1 MTDVDKLS
9 VALFRLPRPL
19 LALKGRVHTFLSSRL
34 NNMFDQVDDT
44 FFDLADRADNNRQQ
58 TMYFDAM
65 RLIRMERKN
74 IEHNF
79 FGVLTQSFQQL
90 GQHQDPELPTQEP
103 EGLEVVENEQLEEI
117 IALDTM
123 VFRVSELCKPELEA
137 LNTRLS
143 SMVPATVTMKNN
155 PVGPD
160 VICESF
166 NEAVAHLELK
176 LPVKLVL
183 FKLFDRQVMVSLK
196 DFLVEGNKRLRDMG
210 VLPDLEQLR
219 KARVEQRQ
227 QEKPPAPPPEQASVA
242 GTAHSSSSPAPVSA
256 SASGE
261 TAGQPGPDSRATDSR
276 HQAGTGQPTNRR
288 QDDGQRYGQLLSQL
302 KNLLHWGASGK
313 SGSEAADTRQRI
325 EGDQLVSM
333 VGDLQQDWSNAVSAE
348 ADDSEGLLQLIDGHL
363 ERQGEASLGGTERG
377 LVDLLDR
384 LFVKVNHQTIA
395 CAQLATE
402 LRKLELPILQLALK
416 DNTFLDREKHPA
428 RRLLNEIAEA
438 SIGYTEKVD
447 VDEDP
452 VARAISSV
460 ADELAGQPPGDHAA
474 LTQLL
479 LNFIDLVEK
488 ERRRVAVLE
497 QRLMEEATATEK
509 VNHAHQA
516 VVKVLM
522 ERVKGKTLPRF
533 VVSFAED
540 AWCKVLFL
548 NHVRSGQDSEEW
560 HGSIRLLDRLLE
572 LVAQG
577 QTDAGVV
584 APVLATIKDS
594 LENVSY
600 DDYDMGRLLGAMEQ
614 YFRGEPVT
622 GSEESL
628 RHGVSA
634 SPLQSVLV
642 DALRTNIPGNPAGLE
657 DDSAEHVDEQYLRR
671 ADSLTRGAWVEMTD
685 EGADKRRCK
694 LAGVVLPSGK
704 FIFVNRQGAKVSEKH
719 RNRVA
724 MDLQTE
730 KLRPLEKTRLFDRA
744 LEGVVGEMCQS
755 KSVH

>member
-19 LALKGRVHTFLSSRL
+19 LALKGRIHTFLSSRL

-90 GQHQDPELPTQEP
+90 GQYQDPELPSQEP

-123 VFRVSELCKPELEA
+123 VFRVSELCKPELDA

-143 SMVPATVTMKNN
+143 SMVPALVTLKNN
-155 PVGPD
+155 PVGPE

-196 DFLVEGNKRLRDMG
+196 DFLVEGNKRLSDMG

-219 KARVEQRQ
+219 KARAEPRQ
-227 QEKPPAPPPEQASVA
+227 QEKPPAPPPEQTSVA
-242 GTAHSSSSPAPVSA
+242 GAAHSSSSPASSTTPA
-256 SASGE
+256 SASEEAVGR
-261 TAGQPGPDSRATDSR
+261 PGPDSRTPDSLR
-276 HQAGTGQPTNRR
+276 QAGAGQAKKRR

-302 KNLLHWGASGK
+302 KNLLHWGPSGT
-313 SGSEAADTRQRI
+313 SGSDASMHQRI
-325 EGDQLVSM
+325 EGDELVSM
-333 VGDLQQDWSNAVSAE
+333 VGNLQQDWSNAVSAK

-363 ERQGEASLGGTERG
+363 ERQGEARLDGTERG

-384 LFVKVNHQTIA
+384 LFVRVNHQTIA
-395 CAQLATE
+395 CAQLAAE

-416 DNTFLDREKHPA
+416 DSTFFDREKHPA

-452 VARAISSV
+452 VARAISGV

-516 VVKVLM
+516 VVRVLM
-522 ERVKGKTLPRF
+522 ERIKGKTLPRF

-548 NHVRSGQDSEEW
+548 NHLRSGQDSEEW
-560 HGSIRLLDRLLE
+560 HGSIRVLDRLLE
-572 LVAQG
+572 LVVQG

-584 APVLATIKDS
+584 APLLTTIRES

-600 DDYDMGRLLGAMEQ
+600 DAYDMGRLLGAMEQ
-614 YFRGEPVT
+614 YFRGELS
-622 GSEESL
+622 SEESL
-628 RHGVSA
+628 RQGVSA

-642 DALRTNIPGNPAGLE
+642 DALRTNIPGNPAALGE
-657 DDSAEHVDEQYLRR
+657 DSDGSVDEQYLRR
-671 ADSLTRGAWVEMTD
+671 ADSLTRGAWVEMAD
-685 EGADKRRCK
+685 DGADKRRCK

-724 MDLQTE
+724 MDLQSE
-730 KLRPLEKTRLFDRA
+730 KLRPLEKTQLFDRA

-755 KSVH
+755 RSVH

>member
-1 MTDVDKLS
+1 
-9 VALFRLPRPL
+9 
-19 LALKGRVHTFLSSRL
+19 
-34 NNMFDQVDDT
+34 MFDQVDDT

-90 GQHQDPELPTQEP
+90 GQYHDPELPSQEP

-143 SMVPATVTMKNN
+143 SMVPASVTLKNN
-155 PVGPD
+155 PVGPE

-196 DFLVEGNKRLRDMG
+196 DFLVEGNKRLSDMG

-219 KARVEQRQ
+219 KARAEPRQ
-227 QEKPPAPPPEQASVA
+227 QEKPPVAPSELTSAA
-242 GTAHSSSSPAPVSA
+242 GATHSSSPP
-256 SASGE
+256 ASGE
-261 TAGQPGPDSRATDSR
+261 AAGRPDPDSRATDSR
-276 HQAGTGQPTNRR
+276 RQAGASQAKKRR

-302 KNLLHWGASGK
+302 KNLLHWGSSGASG
-313 SGSEAADTRQRI
+313 SDAGMHQRI
-325 EGDQLVSM
+325 EGDELVSM
-333 VGDLQQDWSNAVSAE
+333 VGNLQQDWSNAVSTE

-363 ERQGEASLGGTERG
+363 EQQGEARLDGTERG

-384 LFVKVNHQTIA
+384 LFVRVNHQTIA

-416 DNTFLDREKHPA
+416 DSTFFDREKHPA

-452 VARAISSV
+452 VARAISGV
-460 ADELAGQPPGDHAA
+460 ADELAGQPPGDHTA

-479 LNFIDLVEK
+479 LNFIDLVDK

-516 VVKVLM
+516 VVRVLM

-548 NHVRSGQDSEEW
+548 NHLRSGEDSEEW
-560 HGSIRLLDRLLE
+560 HGSIRVLDRLLE

-577 QTDAGVV
+577 QADAGVV
-584 APVLATIKDS
+584 APVLTTIKES

-600 DDYDMGRLLGAMEQ
+600 DAYDMGRLLGAMEQ
-614 YFRGEPVT
+614 YFRGELS
-622 GSEESL
+622 SEESS
-628 RHGVSA
+628 RQGVSA

-642 DALRTNIPGNPAGLE
+642 DALRTNIPGNPAALE
-657 DDSAEHVDEQYLRR
+657 EDSVGSVDEQYLRR

-685 EGADKRRCK
+685 DSADKRRCK

-724 MDLQTE
+724 MDLQSE
-730 KLRPLEKTRLFDRA
+730 KLRPLEKTQLFDRA

>member
-19 LALKGRVHTFLSSRL
+19 LALKGRIHTFLSSRL

-90 GQHQDPELPTQEP
+90 GQYHDPELPSQEP

-143 SMVPATVTMKNN
+143 SMVPASVTLKNN
-155 PVGPD
+155 PVGPE

-196 DFLVEGNKRLRDMG
+196 DFLVEGNKRLSDMG

-219 KARVEQRQ
+219 KARAEPRQ
-227 QEKPPAPPPEQASVA
+227 QEKPPVAPSELTSAA
-242 GTAHSSSSPAPVSA
+242 GATHSSSPP
-256 SASGE
+256 ASGE
-261 TAGQPGPDSRATDSR
+261 AAGRPDPDSRATDSR
-276 HQAGTGQPTNRR
+276 RQAGASQAKKRR

-302 KNLLHWGASGK
+302 KNLLHWGSSGASG
-313 SGSEAADTRQRI
+313 SDAGMHQRI
-325 EGDQLVSM
+325 EGDELVSM
-333 VGDLQQDWSNAVSAE
+333 VGNLQQDWSNAVSTE

-363 ERQGEASLGGTERG
+363 EQQGEARLDGTERG

-384 LFVKVNHQTIA
+384 LFVRVNHQTIA

-416 DNTFLDREKHPA
+416 DSTFFDREKHPA

-452 VARAISSV
+452 VARAISGV
-460 ADELAGQPPGDHAA
+460 ADELAGQPPGDHTA

-479 LNFIDLVEK
+479 LNFIDLVDK

-516 VVKVLM
+516 VVRVLM

-548 NHVRSGQDSEEW
+548 NHLRSGEDSEEW
-560 HGSIRLLDRLLE
+560 HGSIRVLDRLLE

-577 QTDAGVV
+577 QADAGVV
-584 APVLATIKDS
+584 APVLTTIKES

-600 DDYDMGRLLGAMEQ
+600 DAYDMGRLLGAMEQ
-614 YFRGEPVT
+614 YFRGELS
-622 GSEESL
+622 SEESS
-628 RHGVSA
+628 RQGVSA

-642 DALRTNIPGNPAGLE
+642 DALRTNIPGNPAALE
-657 DDSAEHVDEQYLRR
+657 EDSVGSVDEQYLRR

-685 EGADKRRCK
+685 DSADKRRCK

-724 MDLQTE
+724 MDLQSE
-730 KLRPLEKTRLFDRA
+730 KLRPLEKTQLFDRA

>member
-19 LALKGRVHTFLSSRL
+19 LALKGRIHTFLSSRL

-90 GQHQDPELPTQEP
+90 GQYQDPELPSQEP

-143 SMVPATVTMKNN
+143 SMVPASVTLKNN
-155 PVGPD
+155 PVGPE

-183 FKLFDRQVMVSLK
+183 FKLFDRQVMASLK
-196 DFLVEGNKRLRDMG
+196 DFLVEGNKRLSDMG

-219 KARVEQRQ
+219 KARAEPRQ
-227 QEKPPAPPPEQASVA
+227 QEKPPAPPPEQTSVA
-242 GTAHSSSSPAPVSA
+242 GAAHSSSSPASSTTPA
-256 SASGE
+256 SASEEAVGR
-261 TAGQPGPDSRATDSR
+261 PGPDSRATDSSR
-276 HQAGTGQPTNRR
+276 QAGTSQAKKRR

-302 KNLLHWGASGK
+302 KNLLHWGPSGT
-313 SGSEAADTRQRI
+313 SGSDASMHQRI
-325 EGDQLVSM
+325 EGDELVSM
-333 VGDLQQDWSNAVSAE
+333 VGNLQQDWSNAVSTE

-363 ERQGEASLGGTERG
+363 ERQGEGRLDGTERG

-384 LFVKVNHQTIA
+384 LFVRVNHQTIA
-395 CAQLATE
+395 CAQLAAE

-416 DNTFLDREKHPA
+416 DSTFFDREKHPA

-452 VARAISSV
+452 VARAISGV
-460 ADELAGQPPGDHAA
+460 AAELAGQPPGDHAA

-516 VVKVLM
+516 VVRVLM

-548 NHVRSGQDSEEW
+548 NHLRSGQDSEEW
-560 HGSIRLLDRLLE
+560 HGSIRVLDRLLE

-584 APVLATIKDS
+584 APVLTTIKES

-600 DDYDMGRLLGAMEQ
+600 DAYDMGRLLGAMEQ
-614 YFRGEPVT
+614 YFRGELS
-622 GSEESL
+622 SEESL
-628 RHGVSA
+628 RQGVSA

-642 DALRTNIPGNPAGLE
+642 DALRTNIPGNPAALE
-657 DDSAEHVDEQYLRR
+657 EDSDGSVDEQYLRR

-685 EGADKRRCK
+685 DGADKRRCK

-730 KLRPLEKTRLFDRA
+730 KLRPLEKTQLFDRA

-755 KSVH
+755 RSVH

>member
-19 LALKGRVHTFLSSRL
+19 LTLKGRIHTFLASRL

-90 GQHQDPELPTQEP
+90 GQYHDPELPSQEP

-143 SMVPATVTMKNN
+143 SMVPASVTLKNN
-155 PVGPD
+155 PVGPE

-219 KARVEQRQ
+219 KARAEPRQ
-227 QEKPPAPPPEQASVA
+227 QEKPPAPPPEQASAA
-242 GTAHSSSSPAPVSA
+242 GAAHSSSTASPA
-256 SASGE
+256 SASE
-261 TAGQPGPDSRATDSR
+261 EAAGRPDPDSRASDSR
-276 HQAGTGQPTNRR
+276 REAGAGQAKKRR

-302 KNLLHWGASGK
+302 KNLLHWGSSDVA
-313 SGSEAADTRQRI
+313 GSDTDMHQCI
-325 EGDQLVSM
+325 EGDELVSM
-333 VGDLQQDWSNAVSAE
+333 VGNLQQDWSNAVSAE

-363 ERQGEASLGGTERG
+363 ERQGEARLDGT
-377 LVDLLDR
+377 
-384 LFVKVNHQTIA
+384 
-395 CAQLATE
+395 
-402 LRKLELPILQLALK
+402 
-416 DNTFLDREKHPA
+416 
-428 RRLLNEIAEA
+428 EIAEA

-452 VARAISSV
+452 VARAISGV

-516 VVKVLM
+516 VVRVLV

-548 NHVRSGQDSEEW
+548 NHLRSGQDSEEW
-560 HGSIRLLDRLLE
+560 HGSIRVLDRLLE

-584 APVLATIKDS
+584 APVLTTIKES

-600 DDYDMGRLLGAMEQ
+600 DAYDMGRLLGAMEQ
-614 YFRGEPVT
+614 YFRGELS
-622 GSEESL
+622 SEESL
-628 RHGVSA
+628 RQGVSA

-657 DDSAEHVDEQYLRR
+657 EDSVGSVDEQYLRR

-685 EGADKRRCK
+685 DSADKRRCK

-724 MDLQTE
+724 MDLQSE
-730 KLRPLEKTRLFDRA
+730 KLRPLEKNQLFDRA

>member
-19 LALKGRVHTFLSSRL
+19 LALKGRIHTFLASRL

-90 GQHQDPELPTQEP
+90 GQYQGPELPSQEP

-143 SMVPATVTMKNN
+143 SMVPASVTLKNN
-155 PVGPD
+155 PVGPE

-219 KARVEQRQ
+219 KARAEPRQ
-227 QEKPPAPPPEQASVA
+227 QEKPPAPPPEQASAA
-242 GTAHSSSSPAPVSA
+242 GAAHSSSTASPA
-256 SASGE
+256 SASE
-261 TAGQPGPDSRATDSR
+261 EAAGRLDPDSRASDSR
-276 HQAGTGQPTNRR
+276 REAGAGQAKKRR

-302 KNLLHWGASGK
+302 KNLLHWGSSDV
-313 SGSEAADTRQRI
+313 SGSDTDMHQCI
-325 EGDQLVSM
+325 EGDELVSM
-333 VGDLQQDWSNAVSAE
+333 VGNLQQDWSNAVSAE

-363 ERQGEASLGGTERG
+363 ERQGEARLDGTERG

-384 LFVKVNHQTIA
+384 LFVRVNHQTIA
-395 CAQLATE
+395 CAQLAAE

-416 DNTFLDREKHPA
+416 DNTFFDREKHPA

-452 VARAISSV
+452 VARAISGV

-516 VVKVLM
+516 VVRVLV

-548 NHVRSGQDSEEW
+548 NHLRSGQDSEEW
-560 HGSIRLLDRLLE
+560 HGSIRVLDRLLE

-584 APVLATIKDS
+584 APVLTTIKES

-600 DDYDMGRLLGAMEQ
+600 DAYDMGRLLGAMEQ
-614 YFRGEPVT
+614 YFRGELS
-622 GSEESL
+622 SEESL
-628 RHGVSA
+628 RQGVSA

-657 DDSAEHVDEQYLRR
+657 EDSVGSVDEQYLRR

-685 EGADKRRCK
+685 DGADKRRCK

-724 MDLQTE
+724 MDLQSE
-730 KLRPLEKTRLFDRA
+730 KLRPLEKTQLFDRA

-755 KSVH
+755 RTVH

>member
-19 LALKGRVHTFLSSRL
+19 LALKGRIHTFLSSRL

-90 GQHQDPELPTQEP
+90 GQYQDPELPSQEP

-143 SMVPATVTMKNN
+143 SMVPASVTLKNN
-155 PVGPD
+155 PVGPE

-196 DFLVEGNKRLRDMG
+196 DFLVEGNKRLSDMG

-219 KARVEQRQ
+219 KARAEPRQ
-227 QEKPPAPPPEQASVA
+227 QEKPPAPPPEQTSAA
-242 GTAHSSSSPAPVSA
+242 GAAHSFSSPAPSTTPA
-256 SASGE
+256 SASEEAVGR
-261 TAGQPGPDSRATDSR
+261 PGPDSRATDSSR
-276 HQAGTGQPTNRR
+276 QAGTSQAKKRR

-302 KNLLHWGASGK
+302 KNLLHWGPSGT
-313 SGSEAADTRQRI
+313 SGSDASMHQRI
-325 EGDQLVSM
+325 EGDELVSM
-333 VGDLQQDWSNAVSAE
+333 VGNLQQDWSNAVSTE

-363 ERQGEASLGGTERG
+363 ERQGEGRLDGTERG

-384 LFVKVNHQTIA
+384 LFVRVNHQTIA
-395 CAQLATE
+395 CAQLAAE

-416 DNTFLDREKHPA
+416 DSTFFDREKHPA

-452 VARAISSV
+452 VARAISGV
-460 ADELAGQPPGDHAA
+460 AAELAGQPPGDHAA

-516 VVKVLM
+516 VVRVLM

-548 NHVRSGQDSEEW
+548 NHLRSGQDSEEW
-560 HGSIRLLDRLLE
+560 HGSIRVLDRLLE

-584 APVLATIKDS
+584 APVLTTIKES

-600 DDYDMGRLLGAMEQ
+600 DAYDMGRLLGAMEQ
-614 YFRGEPVT
+614 YFRGELS
-622 GSEESL
+622 SEESL
-628 RHGVSA
+628 RQGVSA

-642 DALRTNIPGNPAGLE
+642 DALRTNIPGNPAALE
-657 DDSAEHVDEQYLRR
+657 EDSDGSVDEQYLRR

-685 EGADKRRCK
+685 DGADKRRCK

-730 KLRPLEKTRLFDRA
+730 KLRPLEKTQLFDRA

-755 KSVH
+755 RSVH

>member
-19 LALKGRVHTFLSSRL
+19 LALKGRIHTFLSSRL

-90 GQHQDPELPTQEP
+90 GQYQDPELPSQEP

-143 SMVPATVTMKNN
+143 SMVPASVTLKNN
-155 PVGPD
+155 PVGPE

-183 FKLFDRQVMVSLK
+183 FKLFDRQVMASLK
-196 DFLVEGNKRLRDMG
+196 DFLVEGNKRLSDMG

-219 KARVEQRQ
+219 KARAEPRQ
-227 QEKPPAPPPEQASVA
+227 QEKPPAPPPEQTSVA
-242 GTAHSSSSPAPVSA
+242 GAAHSSSSPASSTTPA
-256 SASGE
+256 SASEEAVGR
-261 TAGQPGPDSRATDSR
+261 PGPDSRATDSSR
-276 HQAGTGQPTNRR
+276 QAVTSQAKKRR

-302 KNLLHWGASGK
+302 KNLLHWGPSGT
-313 SGSEAADTRQRI
+313 SGSDASMHQRI
-325 EGDQLVSM
+325 EGDELVSM
-333 VGDLQQDWSNAVSAE
+333 VGNLQQDWSNAVSTE

-363 ERQGEASLGGTERG
+363 ERQGEGRLDGTERG

-384 LFVKVNHQTIA
+384 LFVRVNHQTIA
-395 CAQLATE
+395 CAQLAAE

-416 DNTFLDREKHPA
+416 DSTFFDREKHPA

-452 VARAISSV
+452 VARAISGV
-460 ADELAGQPPGDHAA
+460 AAELAGQPPGDHAA

-516 VVKVLM
+516 VVRVLM

-548 NHVRSGQDSEEW
+548 NHLRSGQDSEEW
-560 HGSIRLLDRLLE
+560 HGSIRVLDRLLE

-584 APVLATIKDS
+584 APVLTTIKES

-600 DDYDMGRLLGAMEQ
+600 DAYDMGRLLGAMEQ
-614 YFRGEPVT
+614 YFRGELS
-622 GSEESL
+622 SEESL
-628 RHGVSA
+628 RQGVSA

-642 DALRTNIPGNPAGLE
+642 DALRTNIPGNPAALE
-657 DDSAEHVDEQYLRR
+657 EDSDGSVDEQYLRR

-685 EGADKRRCK
+685 DGADKRRCK

-730 KLRPLEKTRLFDRA
+730 KLRPLEKTQLFDRA

-755 KSVH
+755 RSVH

>member
-19 LALKGRVHTFLSSRL
+19 LALKGRVHTFLASRL

-79 FGVLTQSFQQL
+79 FGLLTHSFQQL
-90 GQHQDPELPTQEP
+90 GQYQDPELPSPEP

-117 IALDTM
+117 IALDTI
-123 VFRVSELCKPELEA
+123 VFRVTELCKPELEA

-143 SMVPATVTMKNN
+143 SLVPASVTMKNN
-155 PVGPD
+155 PVGPE

-166 NEAVAHLELK
+166 NEAVSHLDLK

-183 FKLFDRQVMVSLK
+183 FKLFDRQVMVSLQE
-196 DFLVEGNKRLRDMG
+196 FLVEGNKRLRDMD

-219 KARVEQRQ
+219 KARVEPRQ
-227 QEKPPAPPPEQASVA
+227 QEKPPVSPSEPVSLAGGSPPSPPP
-242 GTAHSSSSPAPVSA
+242 
-256 SASGE
+256 SGE
-261 TAGQPGPDSRATDSR
+261 STGRPGPDSRVTDSR
-276 HQAGTGQPTNRR
+276 RQSGTGQANRR

-302 KNLLHWGASGK
+302 KSLLHWDSDT
-313 SGSEAADTRQRI
+313 SGSDAAGARQQIEA
-325 EGDQLVSM
+325 DQLISM
-333 VGDLQQDWSNAVSAE
+333 VGALQQDWSSAISAE
-348 ADDSEGLLQLIDGHL
+348 TDDGGEGLLQLIDGYL
-363 ERQGEASLGGTERG
+363 DRQGEASLGGTERG

-395 CAQLATE
+395 CTQLAAE
-402 LRKLELPILQLALK
+402 LRRLELPILQLALK
-416 DNTFLDREKHPA
+416 DNTFFDREKHPA

-447 VDEDP
+447 LDGDP
-452 VARAISSV
+452 VARAISGV

-488 ERRRVAVLE
+488 ERRHVAVLE

-509 VNHAHQA
+509 VNHAHRA

-522 ERVKGKTLPRF
+522 ARVKGKTLPRF

-548 NHVRSGQDSEEW
+548 NHLRFGRDSEQW

-584 APVLATIKDS
+584 APVLETIKDS

-600 DDYDMGRLLGAMEQ
+600 DAYDMGRLLGAMEQ
-614 YFRGEPVT
+614 YFRGEST
-622 GSEESL
+622 GNSRDDSL
-628 RHGVSA
+628 RQDVSA
-634 SPLQSVLV
+634 SPLQAVLV
-642 DALRTNIPGNPAGLE
+642 DTLRTNIPGNPAGLE
-657 DDSAEHVDEQYLRR
+657 EESVDAVDEQYLRR
-671 ADSLTRGAWVEMTD
+671 ADSLTRGSWVEMTD
-685 EGADKRRCK
+685 TDADRQRCK

-704 FIFVNRQGAKVSEKH
+704 FIFVNRQGAKVFEKH

-724 MDLQTE
+724 MDLQSE
-730 KLRPLEKTRLFDRA
+730 KLRPLEKSQLFDRA
-744 LEGVVGEMCQS
+744 LEGLVGEMCQS
-755 KSVH
+755 RTVH

>member
-19 LALKGRVHTFLSSRL
+19 LALKGRIHTFLSSRL

-90 GQHQDPELPTQEP
+90 GQYQDPELPSQEP

-143 SMVPATVTMKNN
+143 SMVPASVTLKNN
-155 PVGPD
+155 PVGPE

-183 FKLFDRQVMVSLK
+183 FKLFDRQVMASLK
-196 DFLVEGNKRLRDMG
+196 DFLVEGNKRLSDMG

-219 KARVEQRQ
+219 KARAEPRQ
-227 QEKPPAPPPEQASVA
+227 QEKPPAPPPEQTSVA
-242 GTAHSSSSPAPVSA
+242 GAAHSSSSPASSTTPA
-256 SASGE
+256 SASEEAVGR
-261 TAGQPGPDSRATDSR
+261 PGPDSRATDSSR
-276 HQAGTGQPTNRR
+276 QAGTSQAKKRR

-302 KNLLHWGASGK
+302 KNLLHWGPSGT
-313 SGSEAADTRQRI
+313 SGSDASMHQRI
-325 EGDQLVSM
+325 EGDELVSM
-333 VGDLQQDWSNAVSAE
+333 VGNLQQDWSNAVSTE

-363 ERQGEASLGGTERG
+363 ERQGEGRLDGTERG

-384 LFVKVNHQTIA
+384 LFVRVNHQTIA
-395 CAQLATE
+395 CAQLAAE

-416 DNTFLDREKHPA
+416 DSTFFDREKHPA

-452 VARAISSV
+452 VARAISGV
-460 ADELAGQPPGDHAA
+460 AAELAGQPPGDHAA

-516 VVKVLM
+516 VVRVLM

-548 NHVRSGQDSEEW
+548 NHLRSGQDSEEW
-560 HGSIRLLDRLLE
+560 HGSIRVLDRLLE

-577 QTDAGVV
+577 QADAGVV
-584 APVLATIKDS
+584 APVLTTIRES

-600 DDYDMGRLLGAMEQ
+600 DAYDMGRLLGAMEQ
-614 YFRGEPVT
+614 YFRGELS
-622 GSEESL
+622 SEESL
-628 RHGVSA
+628 RQGVSA

-642 DALRTNIPGNPAGLE
+642 DALRTNIPGNPAALGE
-657 DDSAEHVDEQYLRR
+657 DSDGSVDEQYLRR

-685 EGADKRRCK
+685 DGADKRRCK

-730 KLRPLEKTRLFDRA
+730 KLRPLEKTQLFDRA

-755 KSVH
+755 RSVH

>member
-19 LALKGRVHTFLSSRL
+19 LALKGRIHTFLSSRL

-90 GQHQDPELPTQEP
+90 GQYQDPELPSQEP

-143 SMVPATVTMKNN
+143 SMVPASVTLKNN
-155 PVGPD
+155 PVGPE

-196 DFLVEGNKRLRDMG
+196 DFLVEGNKRLSDMG

-219 KARVEQRQ
+219 KARAEPRQ
-227 QEKPPAPPPEQASVA
+227 QEKPPAPPLEPASAA
-242 GTAHSSSSPAPVSA
+242 GATHSSSPP
-256 SASGE
+256 ASGE
-261 TAGQPGPDSRATDSR
+261 AAGRPDPDSRATDSR
-276 HQAGTGQPTNRR
+276 RQAGAGQSQRRR

-302 KNLLHWGASGK
+302 KNLLHWGPSGI
-313 SGSEAADTRQRI
+313 SGSDAGVQQRI
-325 EGDQLVSM
+325 EGDELVSM
-333 VGDLQQDWSNAVSAE
+333 VGNLQQDWSNAVSAE

-363 ERQGEASLGGTERG
+363 ERQGEARLDGTERG

-384 LFVKVNHQTIA
+384 LFVRVNHQTIA
-395 CAQLATE
+395 CAQLAAE

-416 DNTFLDREKHPA
+416 DNTFFDREKHPA

-452 VARAISSV
+452 VARAISGV

-516 VVKVLM
+516 VVRVLV

-548 NHVRSGQDSEEW
+548 NHLRSGQDSEEW
-560 HGSIRLLDRLLE
+560 HGSIRVLDRLLE

-584 APVLATIKDS
+584 APVLTTIKES

-600 DDYDMGRLLGAMEQ
+600 DAYDMGRLLGAMEQ
-614 YFRGEPVT
+614 YFRGELS
-622 GSEESL
+622 SEESL
-628 RHGVSA
+628 RQGVSA

-657 DDSAEHVDEQYLRR
+657 EDSVGSVDEQYLRR

-685 EGADKRRCK
+685 DGADKRRCK

-724 MDLQTE
+724 MDLQSE
-730 KLRPLEKTRLFDRA
+730 KLRPLEKTQLFDRA

-755 KSVH
+755 RTVH

>member
-19 LALKGRVHTFLSSRL
+19 LALKGRIHTFLSSRL

-90 GQHQDPELPTQEP
+90 GQYQDPELP
-103 EGLEVVENEQLEEI
+103 
-117 IALDTM
+117 M

-143 SMVPATVTMKNN
+143 SMVPASVTLKNN
-155 PVGPD
+155 PVGPE

-196 DFLVEGNKRLRDMG
+196 DFLVEGNKRLSDMG

-219 KARVEQRQ
+219 KARAEPRQ
-227 QEKPPAPPPEQASVA
+227 QEKPPAPPSELTSAA
-242 GTAHSSSSPAPVSA
+242 GATHSSSPP
-256 SASGE
+256 ASGE
-261 TAGQPGPDSRATDSR
+261 AAGRPDPDSRATDSR
-276 HQAGTGQPTNRR
+276 RQAGAGQAKKRR

-302 KNLLHWGASGK
+302 KNLLHWGPSGASG
-313 SGSEAADTRQRI
+313 SDAGMHQRI
-325 EGDQLVSM
+325 EGDELVSM
-333 VGDLQQDWSNAVSAE
+333 VGNLQQDWSNAVSTE
-348 ADDSEGLLQLIDGHL
+348 ADDSEGLLQLIDDHL
-363 ERQGEASLGGTERG
+363 EQQGEARLDGTERG

-384 LFVKVNHQTIA
+384 LFVRVNHQTIA

-416 DNTFLDREKHPA
+416 DSTFFDREKHPA

-452 VARAISSV
+452 VARAISGV
-460 ADELAGQPPGDHAA
+460 ADELAGQPPGDHTA

-479 LNFIDLVEK
+479 LNFIDLVDK

-516 VVKVLM
+516 VVRVLM

-548 NHVRSGQDSEEW
+548 NHLRSGEDSEEW
-560 HGSIRLLDRLLE
+560 HGSIRVLDRLLE

-577 QTDAGVV
+577 QADAGVV
-584 APVLATIKDS
+584 APVLTTIKES

-600 DDYDMGRLLGAMEQ
+600 DAYDMGRLLGAMEQ
-614 YFRGEPVT
+614 YFRGELS
-622 GSEESL
+622 SEENL
-628 RHGVSA
+628 RQGVSA

-642 DALRTNIPGNPAGLE
+642 DALRTNIPGNPAALE
-657 DDSAEHVDEQYLRR
+657 EDSVGSVDEQYLRR

-685 EGADKRRCK
+685 DSADKRRCK

-724 MDLQTE
+724 MDLQSE
-730 KLRPLEKTRLFDRA
+730 KLRPLEKNQLFDRA

>member
-9 VALFRLPRPL
+9 QALFRLPQPL
-19 LALKGRVHTFLSSRL
+19 LALKGRAHTFLAGRL
-34 NNMFDQVDDT
+34 STMFDQVDDT

-65 RLIRMERKN
+65 RLIRIERKN
-74 IEHNF
+74 IEHKF
-79 FGVLTQSFQQL
+79 FGLLTHSFQRL
-90 GQHQDPELPTQEP
+90 GQHQDLDLSVQGV
-103 EGLEVVENEQLEEI
+103 EGLEVVGNEQLEEI

-143 SMVPATVTMKNN
+143 SMVPASVTMKNN

-166 NEAVAHLELK
+166 NEAVVPLELK

-196 DFLVEGNKRLRDMG
+196 EFLVEGNKRLRDMG

-219 KARVEQRQ
+219 KSRVEQRQ
-227 QEKPPAPPPEQASVA
+227 QVKTPVPSPEQASAA
-242 GTAHSSSSPAPVSA
+242 GAAHSSSP

-261 TAGQPGPDSRATDSR
+261 AAGRPGPDSRATDSR
-276 HQAGTGQPTNRR
+276 RQAGASQAKHRR

-302 KNLLHWGASGK
+302 KNLLHWGPSGT
-313 SGSEAADTRQRI
+313 SGSDASMHQRI
-325 EGDQLVSM
+325 EGDELVSM
-333 VGDLQQDWSNAVSAE
+333 VGNLQQDWSNSVSTA

-363 ERQGEASLGGTERG
+363 ERQGEARLDGTERG

-384 LFVKVNHQTIA
+384 LFVRVNHQTIA
-395 CAQLATE
+395 CAQLAAE

-416 DNTFLDREKHPA
+416 DSTFFDREKHPA

-452 VARAISSV
+452 VARAISGV
-460 ADELAGQPPGDHAA
+460 AAELAGQPPGDHAA

-516 VVKVLM
+516 VVRVLM

-548 NHVRSGQDSEEW
+548 NHLRSGQDSEEW
-560 HGSIRLLDRLLE
+560 HGSIRVLDRLLE
-572 LVAQG
+572 LVAEG
-577 QTDAGVV
+577 QTNAGVV
-584 APVLATIKDS
+584 APVLTTIRES

-600 DDYDMGRLLGAMEQ
+600 DAYDMGRLLGAMEQ
-614 YFRGEPVT
+614 YFRGELS
-622 GSEESL
+622 SEESL
-628 RHGVSA
+628 RQGVSA

-657 DDSAEHVDEQYLRR
+657 EDSVGSVDEQYLRR

-685 EGADKRRCK
+685 DGADKRRCK

-724 MDLQTE
+724 MDLQSE
-730 KLRPLEKTRLFDRA
+730 KLRPLEKTQLFDRA
-744 LEGVVGEMCQS
+744 LAGVVGEMCQS
-755 KSVH
+755 RSVH

>member
-19 LALKGRVHTFLSSRL
+19 LALKGRIHTFLSSRL

-90 GQHQDPELPTQEP
+90 GQYQDPELPSQEP

-123 VFRVSELCKPELEA
+123 VFRVSELCKPELDA

-143 SMVPATVTMKNN
+143 SMVPALVTLKNN
-155 PVGPD
+155 PVGPE

-196 DFLVEGNKRLRDMG
+196 DFLVEGNKRLSDMG

-219 KARVEQRQ
+219 KARAEPRQ
-227 QEKPPAPPPEQASVA
+227 QEKPPAPPPEQTSVA
-242 GTAHSSSSPAPVSA
+242 GAAHSSSSPASSTTPA
-256 SASGE
+256 SASEEAVGR
-261 TAGQPGPDSRATDSR
+261 PGPDSRTPDSLR
-276 HQAGTGQPTNRR
+276 QAGAGQAKKRR

-302 KNLLHWGASGK
+302 KNLLHWGPSGT
-313 SGSEAADTRQRI
+313 SGSDASMHQRI
-325 EGDQLVSM
+325 EGDELVSM
-333 VGDLQQDWSNAVSAE
+333 VGNLQQDWSNAVSTE

-363 ERQGEASLGGTERG
+363 ERQGEGRLDGTERG

-384 LFVKVNHQTIA
+384 LFVRVNHQTIA
-395 CAQLATE
+395 CAQLAAE

-416 DNTFLDREKHPA
+416 DSTFFDREKHPA

-447 VDEDP
+447 VDGDP
-452 VARAISSV
+452 VARAISGV
-460 ADELAGQPPGDHAA
+460 AAELSGQSPGDHAA

-516 VVKVLM
+516 VVRVLM

-548 NHVRSGQDSEEW
+548 NHLRSGQDSEEW
-560 HGSIRLLDRLLE
+560 HGSIRVLDRLLE

-577 QTDAGVV
+577 QADAGVV
-584 APVLATIKDS
+584 APVLTTIRES

-600 DDYDMGRLLGAMEQ
+600 DAYDMGRLLGAMEQ
-614 YFRGEPVT
+614 YFRGELS
-622 GSEESL
+622 SEESL
-628 RHGVSA
+628 RQGVSA

-642 DALRTNIPGNPAGLE
+642 DALRTNIPGNPAALGE
-657 DDSAEHVDEQYLRR
+657 DSDGSVDEQYLRR

-685 EGADKRRCK
+685 DGADKRRCK

-730 KLRPLEKTRLFDRA
+730 KLRPLEKTQLFDRA

-755 KSVH
+755 RSVH

>member
-1 MTDVDKLS
+1 
-9 VALFRLPRPL
+9 L
-19 LALKGRVHTFLSSRL
+19 LALKGRAHTFLSSRL

-74 IEHNF
+74 IEHSF
-79 FGVLTQSFQQL
+79 FGVLTHSFQKL
-90 GQHQDPELPTQEP
+90 GQHQDAELPSTGVD
-103 EGLEVVENEQLEEI
+103 GLEVVENEQLEEI

-123 VFRVSELCKPELEA
+123 VSRVSELCKVELEA
-137 LNTRLS
+137 LNSRLGS
-143 SMVPATVTMKNN
+143 LVPASVTMKNN

-166 NEAVAHLELK
+166 NEAVSPLSLK

-183 FKLFDRQVMVSLK
+183 FKLFDRQVMAQLK
-196 DFLVEGNKRLRDMG
+196 EFLVESNRRLRDMG
-210 VLPDLEQLR
+210 VLPDLEALR
-219 KARVEQRQ
+219 KARVEPPQ
-227 QEKPPAPPPEQASVA
+227 QEKPPVPPSKQASTADVARPPPPGGGDA
-242 GTAHSSSSPAPVSA
+242 GR
-256 SASGE
+256 
-261 TAGQPGPDSRATDSR
+261 PGRDSRAPDGYRQSGAG
-276 HQAGTGQPTNRR
+276 QAGRR

-302 KNLLHWGASGK
+302 KNLLHWDSDTP
-313 SGSEAADTRQRI
+313 GSDAAGVRQQI
-325 EGDQLVSM
+325 EGDQLASM
-333 VGDLQQDWSNAVSAE
+333 VGDLQQDWSNAVRAE
-348 ADDSEGLLQLIDGHL
+348 VGVSEGLLQLIDDHL
-363 ERQGEASLGGTERG
+363 DRRGDASLGGTERG

-384 LFVKVNHQTIA
+384 LFVKVNHQTVA
-395 CAQLATE
+395 CTQLAAE
-402 LRKLELPILQLALK
+402 LRRLELPILQIALK
-416 DNTFLDREKHPA
+416 DNTFFDREKHPA

-447 VDEDP
+447 VADDP
-452 VARAISSV
+452 VARAISGV

-509 VNHAHQA
+509 VNQAHQA
-516 VVKVLM
+516 VVRVLM
-522 ERVKGKTLPRF
+522 ARVKGKTLPRF

-548 NHVRSGQDSEEW
+548 NHLRSGQDSEEW

-577 QTDAGVV
+577 QTDTGVV
-584 APVLATIKDS
+584 APVLETIKDS

-600 DDYDMGRLLGAMEQ
+600 DAYDMGRLLGAMEQ
-614 YFRGEPVT
+614 YFRGETPR
-622 GSEESL
+622 EEGL
-628 RHGVSA
+628 RQNVSA

-642 DALRTNIPGNPAGLE
+642 DALRTNIPGNPAVLE
-657 DDSAEHVDEQYLRR
+657 EDAVVPVDEQYLRR
-671 ADSLTRGAWVEMTD
+671 ADSLTRGSWVEMTGTD
-685 EGADKRRCK
+685 ADKRRCK

-704 FIFVNRQGAKVSEKH
+704 FIFVNRQGAKVFEKH

-724 MDLQTE
+724 MDLQNE
-730 KLRPLEKTRLFDRA
+730 KLRPLEKNQLFDRA
-744 LEGVVGEMCQS
+744 LEGLVGELRQS
-755 KSVH
+755 RSVH